1 MSEETAD
8 AGTHSILSSITTW
21 SSRLAWLISGVALG
35 ATVTALVDSRSG
47 PQRRREL
54 KERGGAL
61 ARRGAR
67 ELRQQAEYAAQAAV
81 GAALETAKEVVPETL
96 RSPEDPKTL
105 RQRIRS
111 EVIGQAANGDDVVVV
126 VHDAGQVTLKGT
138 VASSDIE
145 QELVEATRR
154 VPGVTQVVTQ
164 LTVRS

>member
-1 MSEETAD
+1 MTEETAD
-8 AGTHSILSSITTW
+8 ADTRSIISSITTW
-21 SSRLAWLISGVALG
+21 SSRLAWLVSGVALG

-54 KERGGAL
+54 RQRGGAL
-61 ARRGAR
+61 VRKGAE

-81 GAALETAKEVVPETL
+81 GTALETIKEAVPETL

-111 EVIGQAANGDDVVVV
+111 EVIGQAEGGDDVVVV
-126 VHDAGQVTLKGT
+126 VHDEGHVTLKGT
-138 VASSDIE
+138 VASPDAE
-145 QELVEATRR
+145 QALVEATRR
-154 VPGVTQVVTQ
+154 VPGVNQVVAQ